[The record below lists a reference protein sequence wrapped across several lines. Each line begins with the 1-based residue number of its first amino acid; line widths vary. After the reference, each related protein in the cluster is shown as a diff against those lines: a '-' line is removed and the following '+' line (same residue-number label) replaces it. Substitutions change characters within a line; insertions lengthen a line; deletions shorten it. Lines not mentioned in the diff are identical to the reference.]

1 MKKSL
6 AIAVAAAMMLGICP
20 TAAPVNAADSDY
32 KYVYASLDWAEYW
45 QNENVYLASGS
56 TLKSS
61 SEEADA
67 RGEYDKGA
75 FDVVT
80 RATKNHGLH
89 RGSFQ
94 CDAVIRD
101 TDGKAYEISYWTS
114 EEVSAKDENGQDT
127 TKKVVY
133 AVLTDG
139 SKIQFDK
146 GTITYTENGET
157 KTATMEDYEVKGIKY
172 VPVAVKTE
180 DYADFCKKYSVTE
193 DASAIEAD
201 PSFTPL

>member
-127 TKKVVY
+127 TKRVVY

-139 SKIQFDK
+139 NKIQFDK

-157 KTATMEDYEVKGIKY
+157 KTATMEDYEVK
-172 VPVAVKTE
+172 
-180 DYADFCKKYSVTE
+180 
-193 DASAIEAD
+193 
-201 PSFTPL
+201 

>member
-1 MKKSL
+1 MKKRTINMKKSL

-89 RGSFQ
+89 RGSFH
-94 CDAVIRD
+94 IRRSV
-101 TDGKAYEISYWTS
+101 GK
-114 EEVSAKDENGQDT
+114 G
-127 TKKVVY
+127 
-133 AVLTDG
+133 
-139 SKIQFDK
+139 
-146 GTITYTENGET
+146 
-157 KTATMEDYEVKGIKY
+157 
-172 VPVAVKTE
+172 
-180 DYADFCKKYSVTE
+180 
-193 DASAIEAD
+193 
-201 PSFTPL
+201 

>member
-1 MKKSL
+1 
-6 AIAVAAAMMLGICP
+6 MLGICP

-94 CDAVIRD
+94 CDAVIHD
-101 TDGKAYEISYWTS
+101 TDGKEYEISYWTS

-133 AVLTDG
+133 A
-139 SKIQFDK
+139 S
-146 GTITYTENGET
+146 
-157 KTATMEDYEVKGIKY
+157 
-172 VPVAVKTE
+172 
-180 DYADFCKKYSVTE
+180 
-193 DASAIEAD
+193 
-201 PSFTPL
+201 

>member
-1 MKKSL
+1 MKKNHQHEKVTGNRSRSSNDARYL
-6 AIAVAAAMMLGICP
+6 P
-20 TAAPVNAADSDY
+20 DSSTGQCSRFRLQIRLC
-32 KYVYASLDWAEYW
+32 KSDWAEYW

-94 CDAVIRD
+94 CDAVIHD

-127 TKKVVY
+127 TKK
-133 AVLTDG
+133 L
-139 SKIQFDK
+139 SMQ
-146 GTITYTENGET
+146 
-157 KTATMEDYEVKGIKY
+157 
-172 VPVAVKTE
+172 
-180 DYADFCKKYSVTE
+180 S
-193 DASAIEAD
+193 
-201 PSFTPL
+201 

>member
-80 RATKNHGLH
+80 RATKT
-89 RGSFQ
+89 
-94 CDAVIRD
+94 
-101 TDGKAYEISYWTS
+101 TDCTA
-114 EEVSAKDENGQDT
+114 EVS
-127 TKKVVY
+127 
-133 AVLTDG
+133 
-139 SKIQFDK
+139 
-146 GTITYTENGET
+146 
-157 KTATMEDYEVKGIKY
+157 
-172 VPVAVKTE
+172 
-180 DYADFCKKYSVTE
+180 SVM
-193 DASAIEAD
+193 
-201 PSFTPL
+201 L

>member
-94 CDAVIRD
+94 CDAVIHD
-101 TDGKAYEISYWTS
+101 TDGKEYEISYWTS

-127 TKKVVY
+127 TKNVVY

-180 DYADFCKKYSVTE
+180 DYADFCKK
-193 DASAIEAD
+193 
-201 PSFTPL
+201 

>member
-1 MKKSL
+1 M
-6 AIAVAAAMMLGICP
+6 
-20 TAAPVNAADSDY
+20 
-32 KYVYASLDWAEYW
+32 
-45 QNENVYLASGS
+45 
-56 TLKSS
+56 
-61 SEEADA
+61 
-67 RGEYDKGA
+67 
-75 FDVVT
+75 
-80 RATKNHGLH
+80 
-89 RGSFQ
+89 
-94 CDAVIRD
+94 IRD

-193 DASAIEAD
+193 DASAIEGGYTENALKAYTKTARSNCRYQWSESCD
-201 PSFTPL
+201 KKCRRNLFFCGKKDRKQFRYQK

>member
-127 TKKVVY
+127 TKRVVY

-139 SKIQFDK
+139 NKIQLCAQLRVCSQAGGNPVYPRFSQPDNSESWDDV
-146 GTITYTENGET
+146 GNG
-157 KTATMEDYEVKGIKY
+157 I
-172 VPVAVKTE
+172 
-180 DYADFCKKYSVTE
+180 
-193 DASAIEAD
+193 
-201 PSFTPL
+201 